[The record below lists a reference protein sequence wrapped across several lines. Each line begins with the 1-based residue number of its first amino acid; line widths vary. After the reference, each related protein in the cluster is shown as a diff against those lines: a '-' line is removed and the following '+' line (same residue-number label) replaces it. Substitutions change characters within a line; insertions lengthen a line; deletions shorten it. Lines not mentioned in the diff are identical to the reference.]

1 MASLTR
7 DQVVQ
12 VVGNLEDDRIVE
24 ILATGA
30 NLEQLTEAFA
40 WLTEDEYL
48 GKQLRHP
55 PAGVVAQ
62 LVDILEAD
70 EPGWDER

>member
-12 VVGNLEDDRIVE
+12 IVGNLEDERIVE
-24 ILATGA
+24 IIATGA
-30 NLEQLTEAFA
+30 NAEQLTEAFA
-40 WLTEDEYL
+40 WLSEDDYL
-48 GKQLRHP
+48 GKTLGHP

-62 LVDILEAD
+62 LVDILQAD